1 MKVGCNLLWLVPGQ
15 VGGTETATVA
25 LLRQLA
31 ADRPDDI
38 DLSLFAL
45 ESFGQSYP
53 DLVEAFPATLVPLS
67 GRPRPVRVVAENTWL
82 ARATRDDVDLVHH
95 MGGVLPSVR
104 GAPGVVTIHDLQ
116 PFDMPLNFQPAK
128 RAYLQWSIPRSMRRA
143 AGVIAPSEYVRRGVI
158 DRFGIAP
165 ERVRLAAWG
174 VHPPRSDVSVAQ
186 VQARYGLPRRWFA
199 YPAFTW
205 NHKNHDLLLRA
216 FATVVAREHDTM
228 LVLTGGEG
236 PAEQAVAEQIS
247 QLGLRGRVRRTGLIP
262 RRDVLAIVRGAVAM
276 VFPSRYEGFG
286 LPVLEAMSL
295 GTAVLAA
302 DAAAL
307 PEVVGEGGQLIAVDD
322 VEAWAEGMLR
332 LLGDGDERRRLAE
345 AGRGRVA
352 GFTWGRTA
360 ADTLAAY
367 RAALSL
373 PAPDETDGPRV
384 TAPGPGAPGVTAP
397 GPGDPGVGVE
407 PGVTEPGPGAPNVA
421 DPGAADTGD
430 AAAPATADGSDDPP
444 APVADGGARD
454 DGAPA

>member
-1 MKVGCNLLWLVPGQ
+1 MKVACNLLWLVPGH
-15 VGGTETATVA
+15 VGGTETASVA
-25 LLRQLA
+25 VLRQIA
-31 ADRPDDI
+31 AERPDDL
-38 DLSLFAL
+38 DMSLFAL
-45 ESFGQSYP
+45 ETFGQSYP
-53 DLVEAFPATLVPLS
+53 DLVEAFPTTLAPLT
-67 GRPRPVRVVAENTWL
+67 GRLRPLRVAAENTWL
-82 ARATRDDVDLVHH
+82 AHGTRDDVDLVHH
-95 MGGVLPSVR
+95 MGGVLPAVR

-116 PFDMPLNFQPAK
+116 PFDMPTNFQPAK
-128 RAYLQWSIPRSMRRA
+128 RAYLHWSIPRSMRRA
-143 AGVIAPSEYVRRGVI
+143 AGVIAPSEFVRRGVI

-165 ERVRLAAWG
+165 ERVRLASWG

-186 VQARYGLPRRWFA
+186 VQARYGLPRRWFV

-216 FATVVAREHDTM
+216 FTTVVAREHDTM

-236 PAEQAVAEQIS
+236 PAEQAVVEQIS

-276 VFPSRYEGFG
+276 VYPSRYEGFG
-286 LPVLEAMSL
+286 LPVLEAMSV

-302 DAAAL
+302 EAAAL
-307 PEVVGEGGQLIAVDD
+307 PEVVGDGGRLIDADD
-322 VEAWAEGMLR
+322 VTAWADAMLG

-345 AGRGRVA
+345 AGHRRVA

-360 ADTLAAY
+360 AETLAAY

-373 PAPDETDGPRV
+373 PAPVDAE
-384 TAPGPGAPGVTAP
+384 
-397 GPGDPGVGVE
+397 E
-407 PGVTEPGPGAPNVA
+407 PDVTEPGPAAPNVA
-421 DPGAADTGD
+421 APGAADPGD
-430 AAAPATADGSDDPP
+430 AVGPTADPDNDDPT